1 MNALKVVGI
10 AAAAATAT
18 LVTVNIIQRRR
29 QKKAIKEFEQAVDQ
43 MAREIFGNTDF
54 QKAAGF

>member
-29 QKKAIKEFEQAVDQ
+29 QKKAIKEFEKAVDQ
-43 MAREIFGNTDF
+43 MGREIFGDADF
-54 QKAAGF
+54 LKAAGY